1 MTPETHYPSPPAGYR
16 PAYRFTYPMLALNI
30 VGLVLLIGCVIALTA
45 WLGRHGIAFSIL
57 ALEIVEIGILL
68 AALVIVVVIHELL
81 HGLAY
86 RLLGY
91 QVTYGF
97 SWKLGA
103 AYAAAFNQFQ
113 KRWHNIVAALTPLI
127 VISAVCLP
135 LLTIVPRAGVV
146 FLFGALIMNTAG
158 AVGDMYVTYRLWR
171 LPKGSLLMDISLEQ
185 FLIYEPETP
194 AH

>member
-1 MTPETHYPSPPAGYR
+1 MTTETYPPPPTGYR
-16 PAYRFTYPMLALNI
+16 PAYRFTYPLLILNI
-30 VGLVLLIGCVIALTA
+30 VGLALLIACVIVLTA
-45 WLGRHGIAFSIL
+45 WLNQNGIAFSII
-57 ALEIVEIGILL
+57 ALDISEIVILL

-86 RLLGY
+86 RLMGY

-97 SWKLGA
+97 SLKLGA

-127 VISAVCLP
+127 VITAICLP
-135 LLTIVPRAGVV
+135 LLTHVPRVGVV

-185 FLIYEPETP
+185 FLIYEPDTTTQ
-194 AH
+194 